1 MRTAEQ
7 IKQRLQALPVTHIEL
22 INESS
27 QHGGYQ
33 PGAETHF
40 KLVAVSPA
48 FEGLRRVARH
58 QKVYGQLSDL
68 LTSGGGS
75 VHALALHLY
84 TPNEFT
90 DQSPASPHCLG
101 GSKQEQAS

>member
-1 MRTAEQ
+1 MKVADQ
-7 IKQRLQALPVTHIEL
+7 IKQRLQSLPVTHLEL
-22 INESS
+22 INESN

-33 PGAETHF
+33 LGAETHF

-58 QKVYGQLSDL
+58 QKVYAELSGL
-68 LTSGGGS
+68 LTSGGGQ

-84 TPNEFT
+84 TASEFN
-90 DQSPASPHCLG
+90 DQSPASPNCLG
-101 GSKQEQAS
+101 GSKQEQVS